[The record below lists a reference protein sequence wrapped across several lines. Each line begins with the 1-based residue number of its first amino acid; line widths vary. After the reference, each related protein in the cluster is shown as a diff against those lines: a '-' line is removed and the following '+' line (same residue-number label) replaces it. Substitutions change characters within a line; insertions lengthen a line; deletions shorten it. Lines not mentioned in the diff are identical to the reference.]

1 MDSAVE
7 LFSVAG
13 KVSLP
18 VLAVWLLLRSLKRA
32 DVRLPPGPPKLPVI
46 GNVTL
51 MGRDKAWEIFE
62 EWSKKLNSDVTSLS
76 GLGHVAIVANSYTSA
91 KALLDR
97 NSISNR
103 PQSTSMEL
111 FGWSNLL
118 IFLPCDERWKM
129 ERRFCHKAIGTRS
142 SLAKYDQT
150 KELLAAKFAKGWM
163 ERPDALE
170 EFCHIFAGDLIL
182 RVTYGYESKG
192 YDPMIK
198 LGEEVT
204 EAAAESGSP
213 GKWMVDVLP
222 FLRHVP
228 DWFPFTGWKRV
239 VRTQRELME
248 EFANKPFD
256 WVLKEMDEGRAAPS
270 FVSELMSE
278 KDLTPEKAFAIRWC
292 ATVLFGGGSHT
303 TVWTIYALMKMLC
316 LHPEVQARAQAE
328 IDEVIGS
335 NRLPRTSD
343 KNSLPYVWACCLE
356 AVRWHVVF
364 PFAIPHF
371 ATEDNAYDGY
381 AIPKGSIVMANLWA
395 ISRDEREYPD
405 PHNFKP
411 ERFLG
416 DKPQRSPQDWVFGF
430 GRRVCAGQI
439 MAEESI
445 FLICATVLAT
455 LQISR
460 KVVDGVVVPMDLTQS
475 AGLASRPTS
484 FECDVKPRSEQA
496 RSLLNDT
503 VFAN

>member
-1 MDSAVE
+1 MAAFAIAQE
-7 LFSVAG
+7 
-13 KVSLP
+13 
-18 VLAVWLLLRSLKRA
+18 A
-32 DVRLPPGPPKLPVI
+32 DVHLPPGPPKLPVI
-46 GNVTL
+46 GNVAL
-51 MGRDKAWEIFE
+51 MGRDKAWEVFE

-76 GLGHVAIVANSYTSA
+76 GLGHVAIVANSYTSRR
-91 KALLDR
+91 LT
-97 NSISNR
+97 R
-103 PQSTSMEL
+103 PQQHLQPPAVHVYGALRVVEPAHL
-111 FGWSNLL
+111 
-118 IFLPCDERWKM
+118 LPCDERWKM

-256 WVLKEMDEGRAAPS
+256 WDEGRAAPS

-335 NRLPRTSD
+335 NRLPQTSD
-343 KNSLPYVWACCLE
+343 KNPCHTCGPAVWKPSDGMLSSLL
-356 AVRWHVVF
+356 RF
-364 PFAIPHF
+364 LLAIPHF

-411 ERFLG
+411 ERFLVTSRNG
-416 DKPQRSPQDWVFGF
+416 ARKIGS
-430 GRRVCAGQI
+430 
-439 MAEESI
+439 S
-445 FLICATVLAT
+445 VLA
-455 LQISR
+455 
-460 KVVDGVVVPMDLTQS
+460 VVS
-475 AGLASRPTS
+475 AQ
-484 FECDVKPRSEQA
+484 VK
-496 RSLLNDT
+496 
-503 VFAN
+503 